1 MLNRPS
7 DLKNLQMENEEDDK
21 QALAIKEKK
30 ASLSRQLIALVIL
43 SFLISISFYA
53 LTKLQNPK
61 LAPYHH

>member
-43 SFLISISFYA
+43 SFLISISFYT